1 MNPERTWVRWTW
13 RVVIGLLV
21 FVGLNEISSY
31 MLYWSDCSAHPDHIN
46 SCQQMFWRPFW
57 GSIYCTIGILF
68 SLRRQI
74 RKWAGAVMSIFRRR
88 TPRECD

>member
-1 MNPERTWVRWTW
+1 MTPERTWVRWTW
-13 RVVIGLLV
+13 RVVIALLL

-57 GSIYCTIGILF
+57 GSIYCAIGILF
-68 SLRRQI
+68 SLRRKI
-74 RKWAGAVMSIFRRR
+74 RKWVGAAMLLLRAR
-88 TPRECD
+88 TAQK